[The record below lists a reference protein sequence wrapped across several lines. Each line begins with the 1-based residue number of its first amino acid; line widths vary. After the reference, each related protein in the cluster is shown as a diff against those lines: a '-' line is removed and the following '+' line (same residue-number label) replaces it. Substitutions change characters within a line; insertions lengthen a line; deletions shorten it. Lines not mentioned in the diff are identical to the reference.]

1 MPAPLFVLGAP
12 RSGTTLL
19 RVMLAGHPNLFSPPE
34 MVIAPFATMGERKQR
49 LTERF
54 WEKGG
59 LRRTIM
65 ELRQCSV
72 DDAKAIER
80 SLDTQTVP
88 EVYGWLAAQ
97 LGDRFLV
104 DKCPHLGAD
113 LPAMQRLLRW
123 FPDARFL
130 WIVRHPGSVTRSI
143 ENMPMAEVMLQGYAP
158 DARDIWY
165 YANKNVQQ
173 FLESVAVGRKSTIRY
188 EDMIADGR
196 AAFTRVCD
204 QLNLPFSE
212 KLLTPYDD
220 DPARMIEGPSGARAV
235 GDPNMAGR
243 GKIQPELADKWLAG
257 FDPASV
263 SPDTHTLARSLG
275 YDLGALSAPPIAA
288 VSSAMG
294 SLLDTVRKLES
305 EMRMPSD
312 LDALEGR
319 RFLLRMLSASVDL
332 FVEEGDAD
340 HPRFH
345 HSEGPTRKMFADNP
359 DADYWRAPISLSP
372 GRAYRIIG
380 TVPPGSTYVGV
391 LLYRKGGAVGNYT
404 HETGFEPYGANEGN
418 FEFVLSADDR
428 ASLRGEGDETS
439 VMVRQYFVDRSTQGS
454 IKLNIELLPGSPAL
468 PFRSPEAAMAKSL
481 DKSRRNLEAVF
492 ARTLA
497 TWKAVSVA
505 LLNRFVQL
513 DGAAL
518 FPTPDNTYVACWYRF
533 GQDQLMF
540 VRGRVPKSRYWS
552 FCLYNVWMESLEY
565 RDHRVSLN
573 GHQVQTDADGNYE
586 ICLAHDDP
594 GHPNWISTTGH
605 VAGYALIRVLLA
617 EQPVVDPTIEVK
629 YVREWKR

>member
-1 MPAPLFVLGAP
+1 MSPPLFVLGAP

-19 RVMLAGHPNLFSPPE
+19 RVMLAGHPMLFSPPE
-34 MVIAPFATMGERKQR
+34 MVIAPFATMADRKQK

-72 DDAKAIER
+72 DEAKGIEA

-88 EVYGWLAAQ
+88 EVYNWLSAQ
-97 LGDRFLV
+97 LGDRILV
-104 DKCPHLGAD
+104 DKCPHLSAD

-173 FLESVAVGRKSTIRY
+173 FLESVPANRKSTIRY
-188 EDMIADGR
+188 EDMIANGR
-196 AAFTRVCD
+196 EAFTRVCNE
-204 QLNLPFSE
+204 LGLPFSE

-257 FDPASV
+257 FDASGV
-263 SPDTHTLARSLG
+263 SPETHALSRALG
-275 YDLGALSAPPIAA
+275 YDLGALAAPPITQVTTALGA
-288 VSSAMG
+288 
-294 SLLDTVRKLES
+294 LFDTARRLES
-305 EMRMPSD
+305 EMRMPAD

-319 RFLLRMLSASVDL
+319 RFLLRMLSMSVDL
-332 FVEEGDAD
+332 FVEEGDVD

-345 HSEGPTRKMFADNP
+345 HSESPTRKMFADNP
-359 DADYWRAPISLSP
+359 DADYWRAPIRLSD
-372 GRAYRIIG
+372 GRRYRVSGTLPEGTTYIG
-380 TVPPGSTYVGV
+380 A
-391 LLYRKGGAVGNYT
+391 LLYRKGGVVGNHLHDSAFVRDGKFSIEIST
-404 HETGFEPYGANEGN
+404 LAN
-418 FEFVLSADDR
+418 ADLKGD
-428 ASLRGEGDETS
+428 GDEVS
-439 VMVRQYFVDRSTQGS
+439 VMIRQYFTDRARQAPISLS
-454 IKLNIELLPGSPAL
+454 IELLPGAAPVPVEL
-468 PFRSPEAAMAKSL
+468 PEVAMARNL
-481 DKSRRNLEAVF
+481 DRARRNLEAVF
-492 ARTLA
+492 ARTLG
-497 TWKAVSVA
+497 TWKGANVA

-513 DGAAL
+513 EGAAL

-540 VRGRVPKSRYWS
+540 VRGRVPKARYWS
-552 FCLYNVWMESLEY
+552 LCLYNVWMESGEY
-565 RDHRVSLN
+565 RTHRVSLN
-573 GHQVQTDADGNYE
+573 HEQVQTDATGHYE

-605 VAGYALIRVLLA
+605 LAGYALIRVLLA
-617 EQPVVDPTIEVK
+617 EEKVTEPAIEVK
-629 YVREWKR
+629 YVREWKT